1 MKSYLSLIPISAKVR
16 KRQNRMTLLCIIISV
31 LLVTMI
37 FSMADMAIRMEKM
50 RVIEEHGNWHIML
63 KEPSEQLT
71 EQITQ
76 RTDVAAFS
84 RYDGLN
90 FDLSEDYTIHEK
102 SCVVV
107 GADEAI
113 LTKIYNNLTEGHYPE
128 KSDEILLSNR
138 AKEQLSLNIGDAVT
152 LCTPAGD
159 FNYTISGFG
168 GDVTISTNADVVG
181 ALLNWDAFQ
190 NLARAEGSKLQPV
203 CFVRFDENV
212 NVRKVIAEL
221 RQTYGLSDDTL
232 SENTALMGLT
242 GFSSDS
248 YVMGMYLVAA
258 ILFAL
263 VLAAG
268 VFMIAGSL
276 NSRTAERT
284 QFFGMLRCIGAS
296 RVQIMYIVRL
306 EALYWCKTAVP
317 IGVGIGIV
325 GTWILCGLLRFCAG
339 SEFVQIPLFGISL
352 VGIFSGVVVGVLTVL
367 LSSISPA
374 RRAAGVS
381 PVAAVTGNLSETG
394 KISRPIKRSFL
405 KIETTLGIHHA
416 ISSPKNLFLMTGSF
430 ALSIIMIL
438 SFSVLVQW
446 VQMAL
451 NPLKPWAPDVFYSS
465 PDNLCE
471 IEKSFA
477 AEVESLP
484 YVKRVFG
491 RMYQSL
497 PAEYEGK
504 SGQID
509 LISYENQQ
517 FQWAEKDLV
526 AGNIEAVSEGSGVL
540 TVFDKS
546 NSLQVGDTIQ
556 LEQTELTV
564 AGVLKDSPFDTSDQP
579 TVICS
584 EKTFEEITGEDA
596 YAILDVQLSKDATA
610 QDVKELYALADG
622 KYHFY
627 DRLEQN
633 KDTQNTYY
641 MFCLFVYGFLAVI
654 TLITIIHTVNSI
666 SMSVSARTK
675 QYGAM
680 RAVGMD
686 SLQIKKMITT
696 EAATY
701 TALGLFA
708 GCGLGLP
715 LHYFLYSQMI
725 TNYWGTAWQVPFAS
739 IGGILILLVFTA
751 LLAPLAP
758 AKRICNMAVSET
770 INEL

>member
-1 MKSYLSLIPISAKVR
+1 
-16 KRQNRMTLLCIIISV
+16 
-31 LLVTMI
+31 
-37 FSMADMAIRMEKM
+37 
-50 RVIEEHGNWHIML
+50 
-63 KEPSEQLT
+63 
-71 EQITQ
+71 
-76 RTDVAAFS
+76 
-84 RYDGLN
+84 
-90 FDLSEDYTIHEK
+90 
-102 SCVVV
+102 
-107 GADEAI
+107 
-113 LTKIYNNLTEGHYPE
+113 
-128 KSDEILLSNR
+128 
-138 AKEQLSLNIGDAVT
+138 
-152 LCTPAGD
+152 
-159 FNYTISGFG
+159 
-168 GDVTISTNADVVG
+168 
-181 ALLNWDAFQ
+181 
-190 NLARAEGSKLQPV
+190 
-203 CFVRFDENV
+203 
-212 NVRKVIAEL
+212 
-221 RQTYGLSDDTL
+221 
-232 SENTALMGLT
+232 
-242 GFSSDS
+242 
-248 YVMGMYLVAA
+248 
-258 ILFAL
+258 
-263 VLAAG
+263 
-268 VFMIAGSL
+268 MIAGSL

-296 RVQIMYIVRL
+296 RVQIMHIVKL

-317 IGVGIGIV
+317 IGVAIGIV

-381 PVAAVTGNLSETG
+381 PVAAVTGNLSERG

-446 VQMAL
+446 VQMVL

-517 FQWAEKDLV
+517 FQWAEEDLV
-526 AGNIEAVSEGSGVL
+526 AGNIEAVSESNGVL

-584 EKTFEEITGEDA
+584 ENTFEVITGEVSF
-596 YAILDVQLSKDATA
+596 AILDVRLSKVSRSA
-610 QDVKELYALADG
+610 DVKVL
-622 KYHFY
+622 
-627 DRLEQN
+627 
-633 KDTQNTYY
+633 
-641 MFCLFVYGFLAVI
+641 
-654 TLITIIHTVNSI
+654 
-666 SMSVSARTK
+666 
-675 QYGAM
+675 
-680 RAVGMD
+680 
-686 SLQIKKMITT
+686 
-696 EAATY
+696 
-701 TALGLFA
+701 
-708 GCGLGLP
+708 
-715 LHYFLYSQMI
+715 
-725 TNYWGTAWQVPFAS
+725 
-739 IGGILILLVFTA
+739 
-751 LLAPLAP
+751 
-758 AKRICNMAVSET
+758 
-770 INEL
+770 